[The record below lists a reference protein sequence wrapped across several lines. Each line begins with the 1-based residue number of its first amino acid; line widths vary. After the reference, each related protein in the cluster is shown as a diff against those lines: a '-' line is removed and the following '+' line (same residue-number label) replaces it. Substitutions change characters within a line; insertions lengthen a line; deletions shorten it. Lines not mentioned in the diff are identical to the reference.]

1 MPASLRHATTAFV
14 LLAAPAAV
22 GFHLPVATPT
32 RAMAISGAPM
42 PRCVAGTPI
51 AECPARWRS
60 SPVTMAA
67 TVARSQP
74 WSAGSVSRVARL
86 LLVSL
91 FGVLLRAVPALAV
104 STARRTASSAGLPV
118 GEIIK
123 YSGVIGLFGAAYAFR
138 REEVPILTETP
149 MEEDQK
155 PAPTAAAATEVD
167 SIPSTP
173 SADSFDDSSLNSA
186 LFARMQQ
193 LSEERERAD
202 AEPEEPPPPADSTD
216 SWGEGSTAVLEPPK
230 PSDAPAEPAAGGGLL
245 DDPPPV
251 DFPTGFPLVDGDFEP
266 APAASEDQI
275 AMLKRMMGQ

>member
-1 MPASLRHATTAFV
+1 
-14 LLAAPAAV
+14 
-22 GFHLPVATPT
+22 
-32 RAMAISGAPM
+32 
-42 PRCVAGTPI
+42 
-51 AECPARWRS
+51 
-60 SPVTMAA
+60 MAA

-202 AEPEEPPPPADSTD
+202 AEPEELPPPADSTD

>member
-1 MPASLRHATTAFV
+1 VPMPSLRHATTALV
-14 LLAAPAAV
+14 LFAAPAAV
-22 GFHLPVATPT
+22 GFHLPMATPA
-32 RAMAISGAPM
+32 RATPISVASV
-42 PRCVAGTPI
+42 PRCVACTP
-51 AECPARWRS
+51 AEECPARQRS
-60 SPVTMAA
+60 SAIAMAA
-67 TVARSQP
+67 TAQSQP
-74 WSAGSVSRVARL
+74 WSAGSMSRVARL
-86 LLVSL
+86 LMVSL
-91 FGVLLRAVPALAV
+91 LGILLRAVPALAV
-104 STARRTASSAGLPV
+104 STARRTASSAGLPI

-123 YSGVIGLFGAAYAFR
+123 YGGVVGLFGAAYAFR

-149 MEEDQK
+149 MEEEQK

-167 SIPSTP
+167 SIPATP

-202 AEPEEPPPPADSTD
+202 AEPEELPPPADSTD

-230 PSDAPAEPAAGGGLL
+230 PSDAPAEPAGGGLL
-245 DDPPPV
+245 DDPPV

-266 APAASEDQI
+266 APAASEEQI